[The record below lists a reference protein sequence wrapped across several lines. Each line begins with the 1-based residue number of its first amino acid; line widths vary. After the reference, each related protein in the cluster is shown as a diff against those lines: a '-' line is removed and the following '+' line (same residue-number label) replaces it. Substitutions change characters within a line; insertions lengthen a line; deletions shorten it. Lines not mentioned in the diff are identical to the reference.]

1 MFVETKDCYYFF
13 LLGITQTTKNKNI
26 QPFNADDYNDN
37 SKKQQQLFVNQNIII
52 TVSSSMRS
60 TCSTGCNIHHTYHE

>member
-1 MFVETKDCYYFF
+1 LFFVCLKQKDCYSFF

-37 SKKQQQLFVNQNIII
+37 SRKKTTTIVPKSEYN
-52 TVSSSMRS
+52 
-60 TCSTGCNIHHTYHE
+60 YHSE